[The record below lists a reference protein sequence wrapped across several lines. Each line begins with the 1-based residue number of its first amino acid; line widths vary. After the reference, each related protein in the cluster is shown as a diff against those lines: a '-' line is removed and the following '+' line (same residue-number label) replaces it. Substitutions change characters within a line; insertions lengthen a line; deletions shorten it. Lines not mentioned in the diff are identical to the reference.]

1 MAGTDDQDGKR
12 EIKIYQR
19 VYRLSTLGGGKL
31 DHLQSAIRQGSETLQ
46 RGYVVKKVPKQIM
59 VEEKGFFSKKL
70 VPKMVEET
78 VKQTLEFEERF
89 QALNNLVQNYD
100 AVIATLKEHQ
110 DEYQDFF
117 ENLADEIKGIV
128 AQKCQEIA
136 DVEQERLAVERLAH
150 DENDDDLLQIT
161 LGQKSELLE
170 TAKAIG
176 YAAILML
183 KKLDLMSASL
193 DKIANDQQ
201 TQREVLESMVK
212 KLTGQKRAYEVQ
224 LKIKKLQA
232 DAAELTKIA
241 LNFESYM
248 EKFMGSFQ
256 TLLGN
261 VASVDQELSGAMKEI
276 QQIAELAMGQ
286 QAASITMDDESSQKV
301 LNFLMA
307 SNLKKERLLD
317 ALEQAR
323 EANTEVDFDYRL
335 QNDASVTSLAD
346 CLENIQ
352 AYVQFE
358 LKPVLAAKEER
369 QRQELL
375 LKQEQER
382 IERETA
388 ELRRQQEIARQQEQ
402 ERKAAE
408 LRQQQAQK
416 MQQRLAELKLELV
429 DIPAGTFM
437 MGDNSSD
444 YDDEKPAHSVTL
456 KAFKMSKYPITQAQY
471 EAVMGHN
478 PSHFKGN
485 LNHPVESVSWH
496 DAQAFCRKLSEIT
509 GMKVSLP
516 TESQWEYACRAG
528 STGKYCFGDNV
539 DQLGKYAWYNKNSDS
554 KTHPVGEKLANAW
567 GLHDMHGNVWEWC
580 EDVWHGNYNGAPTDG
595 SAWLSGGETNSKI
608 LRGGSWNLDVQSCR
622 SANRFRDNLDD
633 RLIIIGFRFV
643 SFSDSSPL

>member
-1 MAGTDDQDGKR
+1 MAGTDNRDGNQDGKQ

-19 VYRLSTLGGGKL
+19 VYRLSALGGGKL
-31 DHLQSAIRQGSETLQ
+31 DHLQTAIRQGSETLQ
-46 RGYVVKKVPKQIM
+46 RGYVVKKVRKQVM

-70 VPKMVEET
+70 VPKMVEEEI
-78 VKQTLEFEERF
+78 KQTLKFEERF

-117 ENLADEIKGIV
+117 ENLADEIKVIV

-136 DVEQERLAVERLAH
+136 SVEQERLEVERLAH
-150 DENDDDLLQIT
+150 HENDDDLLQIT
-161 LGQKSELLE
+161 MQQKSELLE

-176 YAAILML
+176 YGVILML

-193 DKIANDQQ
+193 DKITNDQQ

-232 DAAELTKIA
+232 DAVELTKIA

-286 QAASITMDDESSQKV
+286 QAASITMDDQSSQKV

-323 EANTEVDFDYRL
+323 EANIEVDFDYRL
-335 QNDASVTSLAD
+335 QNDVAVTSLAD

-369 QRQELL
+369 QREELL
-375 LKQEQER
+375 LRQEQER
-382 IERETA
+382 QEREAAELKRQEQARIAQERQRQEQEAA

-402 ERKAAE
+402 ARIAQERQRQEQEARAKAETERLEALKRLPSEKNIDYRE
-408 LRQQQAQK
+408 LEKLLKTKQWYEADQLTF
-416 MQQRLAELKLELV
+416 RL
-429 DIPAGTFM
+429 I
-437 MGDNSSD
+437 
-444 YDDEKPAHSVTL
+444 L
-456 KAFKMSKYPITQAQY
+456 KASGREEEGWFDLDSIKNFPCADLRTI
-471 EAVMGHN
+471 
-478 PSHFKGN
+478 
-485 LNHPVESVSWH
+485 
-496 DAQAFCRKLSEIT
+496 
-509 GMKVSLP
+509 
-516 TESQWEYACRAG
+516 
-528 STGKYCFGDNV
+528 
-539 DQLGKYAWYNKNSDS
+539 DQLWVHHSDGLYGFSVQKQIYVECGGKLDFSDPSYETWEKFCDRTAWKSEGKWVNYPDQFFNKNLMSVKGHLPEYVKS
-554 KTHPVGEKLANAW
+554 LYVFITEVGVFYL
-567 GLHDMHGNVWEWC
+567 
-580 EDVWHGNYNGAPTDG
+580 
-595 SAWLSGGETNSKI
+595 
-608 LRGGSWNLDVQSCR
+608 
-622 SANRFRDNLDD
+622 
-633 RLIIIGFRFV
+633 
-643 SFSDSSPL
+643 FSHQDL

>member
-1 MAGTDDQDGKR
+1 MAGTDNRDGNQDGKR

-19 VYRLSTLGGGKL
+19 VYRLSALGGGKL
-31 DHLQSAIRQGSETLQ
+31 DHLQTAIRQGSETLQ
-46 RGYVVKKVPKQIM
+46 RGYVVKKVRKQVM

-70 VPKMVEET
+70 VPKIVEEE
-78 VKQTLEFEERF
+78 VKQTLKFEERF
-89 QALNNLVQNYD
+89 QALNSLVQNYD

-136 DVEQERLAVERLAH
+136 SVEQERLEVERLARH
-150 DENDDDLLQIT
+150 ENDDDLLQIT
-161 LGQKSELLE
+161 MQQKSELLE

-261 VASVDQELSGAMKEI
+261 VASVDQELSGALKEI

-286 QAASITMDDESSQKV
+286 QAASITMDDQSSQKV

-317 ALEQAR
+317 ALEQVR
-323 EANTEVDFDYRL
+323 VANTEVDFDYRL
-335 QNDASVTSLAD
+335 QNDVSVTSLAD
-346 CLENIQ
+346 YLENIQ

-358 LKPVLAAKEER
+358 LKPVLAAT
-369 QRQELL
+369 
-375 LKQEQER
+375 
-382 IERETA
+382 TA
-388 ELRRQQEIARQQEQ
+388 GVAFQ
-402 ERKAAE
+402 
-408 LRQQQAQK
+408 
-416 MQQRLAELKLELV
+416 
-429 DIPAGTFM
+429 AGTR
-437 MGDNSSD
+437 
-444 YDDEKPAHSVTL
+444 T
-456 KAFKMSKYPITQAQY
+456 
-471 EAVMGHN
+471 
-478 PSHFKGN
+478 
-485 LNHPVESVSWH
+485 
-496 DAQAFCRKLSEIT
+496 
-509 GMKVSLP
+509 
-516 TESQWEYACRAG
+516 
-528 STGKYCFGDNV
+528 
-539 DQLGKYAWYNKNSDS
+539 
-554 KTHPVGEKLANAW
+554 
-567 GLHDMHGNVWEWC
+567 
-580 EDVWHGNYNGAPTDG
+580 
-595 SAWLSGGETNSKI
+595 
-608 LRGGSWNLDVQSCR
+608 
-622 SANRFRDNLDD
+622 
-633 RLIIIGFRFV
+633 
-643 SFSDSSPL
+643 

>member
-1 MAGTDDQDGKR
+1 MAGTNNRDGNQDGKR

-19 VYRLSTLGGGKL
+19 VYRLSALGGGKL
-31 DHLQSAIRQGSETLQ
+31 DHLQTAIRQGSETLQ
-46 RGYVVKKVPKQIM
+46 RGYVVKKVPKQVM

-70 VPKMVEET
+70 VPKMVEEE

-100 AVIATLKEHQ
+100 AVIATLKAHQ

-136 DVEQERLAVERLAH
+136 SVERERLEVERLAH
-150 DENDDDLLQIT
+150 HENDDDLLQIT
-161 LGQKSELLE
+161 MQQKSELLE

-286 QAASITMDDESSQKV
+286 QAASITMDDQSSQKV

-317 ALEQAR
+317 ALEQSR

-335 QNDASVTSLAD
+335 QNDVAVTSLAD

-375 LKQEQER
+375 LRQEQER
-382 IERETA
+382 QEREATELKRQEQARIAQERQRQEEEAA

-402 ERKAAE
+402 ARIAQEKQRQEQEARAKAETERLEALKRLPSEKNIDYRE
-408 LRQQQAQK
+408 LEQLLKTKQWYEADQLTF
-416 MQQRLAELKLELV
+416 RL
-429 DIPAGTFM
+429 M
-437 MGDNSSD
+437 
-444 YDDEKPAHSVTL
+444 L
-456 KAFKMSKYPITQAQY
+456 KASGREEEGWFDLDSIKNFPCADLQTI
-471 EAVMGHN
+471 
-478 PSHFKGN
+478 
-485 LNHPVESVSWH
+485 
-496 DAQAFCRKLSEIT
+496 
-509 GMKVSLP
+509 
-516 TESQWEYACRAG
+516 
-528 STGKYCFGDNV
+528 
-539 DQLGKYAWYNKNSDS
+539 DQLWVHYSNGLYGFSVQKQIYVECGGKLDFSAPGSETWEKFCNRTAWKSEDKWVDYPDEFFKNNC
-554 KTHPVGEKLANAW
+554 GGWWWWEF
-567 GLHDMHGNVWEWC
+567 GLFSRIATC
-580 EDVWHGNYNGAPTDG
+580 EV
-595 SAWLSGGETNSKI
+595 
-608 LRGGSWNLDVQSCR
+608 
-622 SANRFRDNLDD
+622 
-633 RLIIIGFRFV
+633 
-643 SFSDSSPL
+643 

>member
-539 DQLGKYAWYNKNSDS
+539 DQLGKY
-554 KTHPVGEKLANAW
+554 
-567 GLHDMHGNVWEWC
+567 
-580 EDVWHGNYNGAPTDG
+580 
-595 SAWLSGGETNSKI
+595 
-608 LRGGSWNLDVQSCR
+608 
-622 SANRFRDNLDD
+622 
-633 RLIIIGFRFV
+633 
-643 SFSDSSPL
+643 